1 MLSRG
6 KKNIDQGISISNL
19 STETQIIINFM
30 VRILL
35 LHFSL
40 QVPWEKFR
48 KPNFEI
54 FCLQNC
60 NNWQYCFLC
69 IIIYIIV
76 TICHYTIC
84 TIVSF
89 NCRLPG
95 FFSNSRIMKT
105 LILLISLGSLHLNS
119 QLTGNYQKFWQYCSQ
134 VKPLLL

>member
-1 MLSRG
+1 
-6 KKNIDQGISISNL
+6 
-19 STETQIIINFM
+19 M

-89 NCRLPG
+89 YCRLPG
-95 FFSNSRIMKT
+95 FFSNSRIVGTDSFNFSGITAFKQSTYRELLEILVVLQSSEAIVIIILYYLHNKKQAHQHNYFKT
-105 LILLISLGSLHLNS
+105 LNQASTSIN
-119 QLTGNYQKFWQYCSQ
+119 
-134 VKPLLL
+134 